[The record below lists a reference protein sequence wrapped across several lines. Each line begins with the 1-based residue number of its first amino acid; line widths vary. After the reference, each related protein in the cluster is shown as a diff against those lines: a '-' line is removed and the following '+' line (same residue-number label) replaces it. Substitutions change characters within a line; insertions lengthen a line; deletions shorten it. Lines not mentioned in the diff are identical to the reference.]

1 MLVPCLA
8 EAPYAP
14 AGFRPSTPFD
24 LPGEYYTDDAVY
36 DPNQGYSF
44 EISKQR
50 VDFVGQEVQRVPAVS
65 EPQNQYLPPNQFG
78 FNDNR
83 DSPNNQR
90 PQWQQFFHHKHNH
103 GRRNGRPTEKPSTD
117 TPQNRPPLF
126 QQNFPPINVP
136 TQPPQFQPNLPPTN
150 VPTQKPNTDE
160 RFESQ
165 HFFPRD
171 QQQKPALQYGAPNY
185 NIDPRNNKQQ
195 QANINQQQL
204 SLEYGAPNNNNNLEQ
219 QPALV
224 YGAPG
229 NIDSLREE
237 ELEKQF
243 ALEALKA
250 AVDNYNRLQENN
262 NDKIA
267 QGQYFVVN
275 PDHSIQ
281 KVKFTTKKSKDESRP
296 TDFSAELNYTK
307 VGEINDPLYKYTS
320 EGQLVRIVKK

>member
-1 MLVPCLA
+1 MVVPCLA

-14 AGFRPSTPFD
+14 AGYRPSTPFD

-50 VDFVGQEVQRVPAVS
+50 VDFVGQEIQRVPSVS
-65 EPQNQYLPPNQFG
+65 EPQNQYLPPNQFDL
-78 FNDNR
+78 NNNR
-83 DSPNNQR
+83 DFRNNQR
-90 PQWQQFFHHKHNH
+90 PQWQQSFHHKHNH
-103 GRRNGRPTEKPSTD
+103 GRRNGRPSQIPPSG
-117 TPQNRPPLF
+117 TPQNR
-126 QQNFPPINVP
+126 
-136 TQPPQFQPNLPPTN
+136 PPQFQPNLPPINIPTQRPQFQPNVPPTN
-150 VPTQKPNTDE
+150 VPTPNPNTDE
-160 RFESQ
+160 RFEN
-165 HFFPRD
+165 
-171 QQQKPALQYGAPNY
+171 QQQPALQYGAPNY
-185 NIDPRNNKQQ
+185 NVDPRNNKQQ
-195 QANINQQQL
+195 QYP
-204 SLEYGAPNNNNNLEQ
+204 SLKYGAPNNNFEFSNQQQQ
-219 QPALV
+219 QPALE
-224 YGAPG
+224 YGSPG
-229 NIDSLREE
+229 YTEALREE

-281 KVKFTTKKSKDESRP
+281 KVKFTTKKSKDETRP
-296 TDFSAELNYTK
+296 TDFTAELNYTK
-307 VGEINDPLYKYTS
+307 VGEINDPLYKYTA